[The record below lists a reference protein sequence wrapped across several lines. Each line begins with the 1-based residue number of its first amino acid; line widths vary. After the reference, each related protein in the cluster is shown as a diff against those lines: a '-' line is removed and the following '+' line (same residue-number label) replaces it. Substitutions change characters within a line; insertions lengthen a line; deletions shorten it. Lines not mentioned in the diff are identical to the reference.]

1 MYGYPYPPMY
11 PQQNNNIPIEYIE
24 KGIKIAEKLASRD
37 QREKERAERMKQR
50 KRDED
55 QKQAVAARAR
65 TLSALEWFILGIIS
79 YPFVGPL
86 YQLALTHVQMVAK

>member
-1 MYGYPYPPMY
+1 MYQQPP
-11 PQQNNNIPIEYIE
+11 NHNIPIEYIE

-65 TLSALEWFILGIIS
+65 TLTAIEWFVLGIFLQ
-79 YPFVGPL
+79 PFVGPL
-86 YQLALTHVQMVAK
+86 YQLALTHVQAVAK